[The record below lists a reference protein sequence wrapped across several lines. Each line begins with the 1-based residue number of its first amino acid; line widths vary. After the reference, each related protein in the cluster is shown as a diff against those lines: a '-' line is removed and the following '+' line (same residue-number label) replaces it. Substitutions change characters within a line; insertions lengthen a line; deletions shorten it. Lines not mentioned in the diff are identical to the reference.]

1 MLRVLAP
8 VLMILVAAVSLGSMF
23 FVTVPQ
29 NVTVAYSS
37 PTTVAAVNA
46 EILLDYS
53 TSTISCPGTPPTCFM
68 QVYPFTYTETWSAQ
82 TTQIV
87 RVLSTST
94 SQIQYVTSGA
104 GGDIGVMLMLGLLSL
119 GIVLL
124 ARGRWPERSQAAS

>member
-1 MLRVLAP
+1 MLRALAP
-8 VLMILVAAVSLGSMF
+8 VLMILVAVIGIGSMV

-37 PTTVAAVNA
+37 PTIVTAVNA
-46 EILLDYS
+46 ELLLDYS
-53 TSTISCPGTPPTCFM
+53 TSTISCPGTPQTCFM

-87 RVLSTST
+87 MVLSTST
-94 SQIQYVTSGA
+94 SQVQYVASGV
-104 GGDIGVMLMLGLLSL
+104 GGGIGVVLVLGLLGV

-124 ARGRWPERSQAAS
+124 ARGRRPKHSQTPT